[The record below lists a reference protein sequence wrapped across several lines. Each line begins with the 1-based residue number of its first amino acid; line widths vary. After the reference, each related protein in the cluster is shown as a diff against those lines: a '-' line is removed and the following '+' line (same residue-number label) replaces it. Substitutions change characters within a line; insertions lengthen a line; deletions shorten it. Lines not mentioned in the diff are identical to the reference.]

1 MSRIRDWA
9 IFFASMASVLA
20 SCTGDPSSSSASDTS
35 GASSESTSDGTGS
48 ETSEELSPP
57 NVILIFADDLGYAD
71 LGVYGA
77 QHLATPR
84 LDALAS
90 EGARFTQF
98 YAGNSVCTP
107 SRAVLLSGR
116 HGARQVLPDTFG
128 GVYWPFSTAGMS
140 TEQITLAELLH
151 DAGYATALVGKWHLG
166 HASGYAPTNQGFDV
180 FFGLPYSND
189 MEPLPLLD
197 GTEIVETLALEDQRE
212 LTQRYTTRIVEFM
225 RDSVD
230 ADLPFFVYYPT
241 HAPHIPLGASAAF
254 AGSSPS
260 CESLGAER
268 ACGPYADVMAELDWS
283 VGAIL
288 DELDALDITGETI
301 VVFTSDNGP
310 WVSKGIDAGS
320 AGVLREGKGSTFE
333 GGFRVPA
340 IVRWPDVATPGRVVD
355 EPATMLDWFPTIAAA
370 AELGLPDR
378 SYDGF
383 DLAPLLRDDG
393 PRDPSGAPF
402 QFIYY
407 RLDNLTPGAY
417 RSGRWKYK
425 AAVEGSEAP
434 YAVYD
439 HGELLFD
446 LDADPAEQVDLAA
459 SQPELLTQ
467 LRTDMQ
473 ALDLELRGDPFR

>member
-1 MSRIRDWA
+1 VSWTSSIPSA
-9 IFFASMASVLA
+9 CLLLA
-20 SCTGDPSSSSASDTS
+20 ACTTVPSSSSDASES
-35 GASSESTSDGTGS
+35 GSTSDGTSS
-48 ETSEELSPP
+48 ETGEESAPP

-71 LGVYGA
+71 LGIYGA
-77 QHLATPR
+77 EHLETPR
-84 LDALAS
+84 LDALAA
-90 EGARFTQF
+90 EGVRFTQF

-107 SRAVLLSGR
+107 SRAILLSGR
-116 HGARQVLPDTFG
+116 HGARQILPDTFG
-128 GVYWPFSTAGMS
+128 GVYWPFSTAGMGA
-140 TEQITLAELLH
+140 EQITLAELLR

-166 HASGYAPTNQGFDV
+166 HAAGFAPTNQGFDV

-189 MEPLPLLD
+189 MEPLPLID
-197 GTEIVETLALEDQRE
+197 QDEIVQTLELEDQRE
-212 LTQRYTTRIVEFM
+212 LTQRYTERIIEFM

-230 ADLPFFVYYPT
+230 AGVPFFVYYPT
-241 HAPHIPLGASAAF
+241 HAPHLPLGASSAF

-268 ACGPYADVMAELDWS
+268 ACGEYADVMAELDWS
-283 VGAIL
+283 VGALL
-288 DELDALDITGETI
+288 DELDALDIAGETI

-310 WVSKGIDAGS
+310 WVSEGIDAGS

-340 IVRWPDVATPGRVVD
+340 IVRWPGVATPGLVVD
-355 EPATMLDWFPTIAAA
+355 EPATMMDWLPTIAAA
-370 AELGLPDR
+370 AEVALPER

-383 DLAPLLRDDG
+383 DLAPVLRGDG
-393 PRDPSGAPF
+393 PRGPPF
-402 QFIYY
+402 ELIYY

-446 LDADPAEQVDLAA
+446 LDADPGEQVDLAA
-459 SQPELLTQ
+459 MQPELVTQ
-467 LRTDMQ
+467 LRADMQ

>member
-1 MSRIRDWA
+1 VSRSSNIIA
-9 IFFASMASVLA
+9 LASVLGA
-20 SCTGDPSSSSASDTS
+20 YAGLGACTGDPSSSTD
-35 GASSESTSDGTGS
+35 ASSESTSSDGTGS
-48 ETSEELSPP
+48 ETGEQLTAP

-77 QHLATPR
+77 QYLATPR
-84 LDALAS
+84 LDALAA
-90 EGARFTQF
+90 EGVRFTQF

-116 HGARQVLPDTFG
+116 LGARQILPDTFG
-128 GVYWPFSTAGMS
+128 GVYWPFSTAGMGS
-140 TEQITLAELLH
+140 EQITLAELLH

-166 HASGYAPTNQGFDV
+166 HTSGYGPTTQGFDV

-189 MEPLPLLD
+189 MDPLPLLD
-197 GTEIVETLALEDQRE
+197 GTDIVETLALEDQRE

-225 RDSVD
+225 HDSVD
-230 ADLPFFVYYPT
+230 AGTPFFVYYPS
-241 HAPHIPLGASAAF
+241 HAPHIPLGASAGF

-260 CESLGAER
+260 CASLGAEH
-268 ACGPYADVMAELDWS
+268 ACGDYADVMAELDWS

-288 DELDALDITGETI
+288 DELEALDIAGETI

-310 WVSKGIDAGS
+310 WLSEGIDAGS

-340 IVRWPDVATPGRVVD
+340 IVRWPGVASPGLVVD
-355 EPATMLDWFPTIAAA
+355 EPATMMDWFPTIAAA
-370 AELGLPDR
+370 AELELPER

-383 DLAPLLRDDG
+383 DLAPLLRGDG

-402 QFIYY
+402 ELIYY

-417 RSGRWKYK
+417 RSGQWKYK

-459 SQPELLTQ
+459 MQPELLTQ
-467 LRTDMQ
+467 LRADMQ
-473 ALDLELRGDPFR
+473 ALDLELRSDPFR

>member
-1 MSRIRDWA
+1 LSVRWTPFIA
-9 IFFASMASVLA
+9 IACLLVAA
-20 SCTGDPSSSSASDTS
+20 CNTGPGPSSSSDA
-35 GASSESTSDGTGS
+35 SESTSDGTSS
-48 ETSEELSPP
+48 ETGEESAPP

-77 QHLATPR
+77 EHLETPR
-84 LDALAS
+84 LDALAA

-107 SRAVLLSGR
+107 SRAILLSGR
-116 HGARQVLPDTFG
+116 HGARQILPDTFG
-128 GVYWPFSTAGMS
+128 GVYWPFSTAGMG
-140 TEQITLAELLH
+140 TEQITLAELLRE
-151 DAGYATALVGKWHLG
+151 AGYATALVGKWHLG
-166 HASGYAPTNQGFDV
+166 HAEGYTPTNQGFDV

-189 MEPLPLLD
+189 MEPLPLIEQ
-197 GTEIVETLALEDQRE
+197 TEIIETLELEDQRE

-225 RDSVD
+225 HDSVD
-230 ADLPFFVYYPT
+230 AGVPFFVYYPT
-241 HAPHIPLGASAAF
+241 HAPHLPLGASSAF
-254 AGSSPS
+254 AGTSPT
-260 CESLGAER
+260 CESIGADR
-268 ACGPYADVMAELDWS
+268 ACGVYADVMAELDWS

-288 DELDALDITGETI
+288 DELDALDIAGETI

-310 WVSKGIDAGS
+310 WISEGVDAGS

-340 IVRWPDVATPGRVVD
+340 IVRWPGVATPGLVVD
-355 EPATMLDWFPTIAAA
+355 EPATMMDWFPTIAAA
-370 AELGLPDR
+370 AEVELPER

-383 DLAPLLRDDG
+383 DLAGVLRGDG
-393 PRDPSGAPF
+393 PRDPSGAEF
-402 QFIYY
+402 ELIYY

-417 RSGRWKYK
+417 RAGRWKYK

-446 LDADPAEQVDLAA
+446 LDADPGEQVDLAA
-459 SQPELLTQ
+459 MQPELVMQ
-467 LRTDMQ
+467 LRADMQ